1 MSGAA
6 NLLRFAAEGER
17 VRRATSALEQASPLL
32 ASALRRAMPFLSA
45 RGATV
50 NLLFSR
56 VSSIGELVADL
67 PRPIHAT
74 RLVLGRGGAGAI
86 VMDAGAIS
94 TVLDGV
100 LGGDGRS
107 PPRLEGSGLTSA
119 QVALVA
125 RIVEDIV
132 RAFSD
137 VLDRK
142 FGITLRAIA
151 PDADDAATEDAPVAC
166 SFELG
171 GGSEVGRV
179 ALLLPKEALVAAADA
194 RPNRPQKADPR
205 VLAVVEQVELE
216 IVAELARV
224 KMTLGQLS
232 RLKVG
237 DVIRLETPV
246 GGKVVVRA
254 DGRVLLRGHPTTS
267 GGQIAVRVVGRHD
280 G

>member
-74 RLVLGRGGAGAI
+74 RLVLGRGGAGAV

-107 PPRLEGSGLTSA
+107 PPRLEGSDLTSA

-151 PDADDAATEDAPVAC
+151 PDADDVATEDAPVAC